1 MNKANYVVRR
11 IVHSIPVLFFITLI
25 AFFSIRLVP
34 GDPALAILGD
44 KASAEAVQAFH
55 VKYGLDQNIFIQY
68 FDYLRSLIRFDFG
81 TSLKYNEAVSTLLG
95 SRIIVTLSLT
105 FLSFL
110 FTILISFPL
119 SCVAGLKKDR
129 PVDRTIRL
137 VSQIALA
144 IPAFWLSLVFLDFFG
159 VKLHWFPTSGWGE
172 DFQQHMKSLILPA
185 LTQAIA
191 VSAIT
196 IRNLRG
202 SIINVKDSEYVQF
215 ARSKGIP
222 EKEIRSKYILKNSLL
237 PSVTI
242 LSMQLVSMIG
252 GSVVIESVYTLPGIG
267 ALLIDSIYARDYA
280 IIQTTILFYG
290 VEVLVIFLLTDLLY
304 MLLDPRVKLD

>member
-1 MNKANYVVRR
+1 MNKANYIIRR

-55 VKYGLDQNIFIQY
+55 VKYGLDQNIFVQY
-68 FDYLRSLIRFDFG
+68 LDYLGSLLRMDFG
-81 TSLKYNEAVSTLLG
+81 TSLKYNESVSVLLG
-95 SRIIVTLSLT
+95 SRIVVTLSLT

-119 SCVAGLKKDR
+119 SCIAGLKKDR
-129 PVDRTIRL
+129 AVDQIIRL

-144 IPAFWLSLVFLDFFG
+144 IPAFWLGLVFLDFFG
-159 VKLHWFPTSGWGE
+159 VKLHLFPTSGWG
-172 DFQQHMKSLILPA
+172 DNFGQHVRSLILPA
-185 LTQAIA
+185 VTQAIA

-202 SIINVKDSEYVQF
+202 SIINVKDSEFVQF

-222 EKEIRSKYILKNSLL
+222 EKEIRSKYVLKNSLL

-290 VEVLVIFLLTDLLY
+290 FEVLVIFLLTDLLY